1 MEMKIVSVNRGKKE
15 IVDWRGQKVETGIF
29 KYPVKESIHLGV
41 EDVVNDSVVD
51 RKFHGGIDKAV
62 YAYSHDHYPFWIDKY
77 PDLEWNFGMFGEN
90 LTIEGMDESKMNIG
104 SIYQVGSAKVQV
116 CQPRQ
121 PCFKLGI
128 RFETQAILK
137 TFVNELFCGVYFR
150 VTEEGEV
157 NVGDELK
164 LIEEKREISITE
176 VYQLLYKQNEESNV
190 LTMKAIECVD
200 LPKSCKA
207 SIWKTQTGTDL

>member
-1 MEMKIVSVNRGKKE
+1 MKVVSVNTGKKE
-15 IVDWRGQKVETGIF
+15 IVEWRGQQVETGIF
-29 KYPVKESIHLGV
+29 KYPVKGSIRLGN

-51 RKFHGGIDKAV
+51 RKYHGGIDKAV
-62 YAYSHDHYPFWIDKY
+62 YAYSHDHYPFWIDQY

-90 LTIEGMDESKMNIG
+90 LTIDGLDESKMKIG
-104 SIYQVGSAKVQV
+104 SIYQVGAAKVQV

-128 RFETQAILK
+128 RFNTQTVLK
-137 TFVNELFCGVYFR
+137 TFVNQPFCGVYFR
-150 VTEEGEV
+150 VIEEGDV
-157 NVGDELK
+157 TVGDELK
-164 LIEEKREISITE
+164 LTEEHESLSITD
-176 VYQLLYKQNEESNV
+176 VYQLLYKQNKESNK
-190 LTMKAIECVD
+190 LTMKAMECAE